1 MTHNDCRAYRLFQ
14 NRTAVADFESLV
26 ASYEDKEFASPT
38 RSTIPLLMMLR
49 EAPRVLSELLATLGV
64 PSNADPSLHL
74 EYKVDSPRGKGL
86 PSHTDLMVLTA
97 SLQLAMEIKWGE
109 PRYEDVAKWLGK
121 EDSTPANKAERFS
134 GWLQMLQAHAG
145 QPLRVENFHSAVY
158 QMVHRA
164 ASACEHPEVLPRLAY
179 VLFQPHPEP
188 ALNRHAPYADDLR
201 HLKSLLGG
209 APAFSFHLVEVG
221 LRPTLRFEAL
231 RHLRKGTIETT
242 TAVRKA
248 VLEGG
253 LFEFGSFAHQEIT
266 ET

>member
-1 MTHNDCRAYRLFQ
+1 MTQGDSSALRLFQ
-14 NRTAVADFESLV
+14 DRTVVADFESLV
-26 ASYEDKEFASPT
+26 ASYEDKEFSSPT
-38 RSTIPLLMMLR
+38 RSTIPPLMMLR
-49 EAPRVLSELLATLGV
+49 DAPGVLDELLETLGV
-64 PSNADPSLHL
+64 RANADPSLHL

-86 PSHTDLMVLTA
+86 PSHTDLMVRTA
-97 SLQLAMEIKWGE
+97 SLQLALEIKWGE

-121 EDSTPANKAERFS
+121 EDSTPANKAERFA
-134 GWLQMLQAHAG
+134 GWLQLLQTQAG
-145 QPLRVENFHSAVY
+145 HPLRIEDFRGTVY

-164 ASACEHPEVLPRLAY
+164 ASACERSEALPRLAY
-179 VLFQPHPEP
+179 VLFHPHPEP

-221 LRPTLRFEAL
+221 LRPTPRFEAL
-231 RHLRKGTIETT
+231 RHLRKGTSETI

-253 LFEFGSFAHQEIT
+253 LFEYGPFAHQEIT
-266 ET
+266 ST